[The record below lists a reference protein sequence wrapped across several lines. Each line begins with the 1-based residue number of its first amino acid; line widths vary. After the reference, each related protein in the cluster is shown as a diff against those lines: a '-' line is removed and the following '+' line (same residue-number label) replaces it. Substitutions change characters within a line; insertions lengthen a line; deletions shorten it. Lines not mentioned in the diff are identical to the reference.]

1 MVLFEP
7 YESFRHCGILSHQHV
22 PGACRHSHTLHCHSQ
37 EEGSHVSAKS
47 RPTIRF
53 LQLSQNVF
61 NNCFSKLESS
71 HVSCVAFECEV
82 FSVCFIFPFSLSF
95 CLILYGMSYIL
106 DLSDPLSCGV
116 KFCPSAY
123 FKVEIGSC
131 SSLRLRLNSCSSS
144 ASWVVVCTS
153 HGGARG
159 GYCPA
164 VCLSG

>member
-37 EEGSHVSAKS
+37 EEESHVSAKS

-53 LQLSQNVF
+53 LHLSQNVF

-95 CLILYGMSYIL
+95 CLILYSMSYIL
-106 DLSDPLSCGV
+106 DLSDPYLVVLSSVPGLTL
-116 KFCPSAY
+116 KWKLGLAALLDSD
-123 FKVEIGSC
+123 
-131 SSLRLRLNSCSSS
+131 
-144 ASWVVVCTS
+144 
-153 HGGARG
+153 
-159 GYCPA
+159 
-164 VCLSG
+164 